1 LYEIRA
7 IEIIVFHNYEHKEK
21 DMKSISST
29 QHGYLDYLT
38 VVVFLAS
45 PALIGMTGMAGIIAY
60 ALAGIHLAM
69 TLITDFPLGAAKLL
83 PFKVHGWVERVIGP
97 VLILLPFGFGFDA
110 PARVFYIV
118 IGVVIIL
125 VGLLT
130 NYQKSK
136 QV

>member
-1 LYEIRA
+1 
-7 IEIIVFHNYEHKEK
+7 
-21 DMKSISST
+21 MKLISSAK
-29 QHGYLDYLT
+29 HGYLDYLT
-38 VVVFLAS
+38 VILFLAA
-45 PALIGMTGMAGIIAY
+45 PALIGMSGIAGIIAY

-83 PFKVHGWVERVIGP
+83 PFAVHGWVERIVGP
-97 VLILLPFGFGFDA
+97 IVILLPFGFGFDA

-130 NYQKSK
+130 DYQRSK
-136 QV
+136 QI